1 MSKPEETKEGSK
13 APAITVKTE
22 EEREVEELREVLKA
36 VSDFL
41 KELSPTIKELT
52 EAVLGSLRGDALGKE
67 VGMFYKSLIEAGI
80 KEETATKMAE
90 EFLLRKMEIVTVDV
104 AKILPTLSQLA
115 PRKQEEVVEKKT
127 AEEKAGEEKSG

>member
-1 MSKPEETKEGSK
+1 MSKPEETKEESK
-13 APAITVKTE
+13 APAVTVKTE

-52 EAVLGSLRGDALGKE
+52 DAVLGSLRGDALGKE

-90 EFLLRKMEIVTVDV
+90 EFLRRKMEMVNV
-104 AKILPTLSQLA
+104 AEILPRLSQMA
-115 PRKQEEVVEKKT
+115 PRKQVEVVEKKT
-127 AEEKAGEEKSG
+127 SEEETGEEKSG

>member
-13 APAITVKTE
+13 APAVTVKTP
-22 EEREVEELREVLKA
+22 EEREVEELREVLRA

-41 KELSPTIKELT
+41 KELSPTIKELIDT
-52 EAVLGSLRGDALGKE
+52 VLGSLRGDALGKE

-90 EFLLRKMEIVTVDV
+90 EFLRRKMEMVNV
-104 AKILPTLSQLA
+104 AEILPTLSQMA
-115 PRKQEEVVEKKT
+115 PRKQVEVVEKKT
-127 AEEKAGEEKSG
+127 SEEKTGEEKSG